1 MPITR
6 ARGPPSARPIE
17 ATRRRPSP
25 AIPNRERKTKL
36 TEQETIGAG
45 YSEVFI
51 GECTVGSCTRPATVR
66 IWENFVLC
74 ALHHAMHEAAHRG
87 DDAHLALELL
97 RPWRDHAQTH
107 RLGGLIE
114 DLDRI
119 IADENIRY
127 LDAQEYMSQLER
139 IEVESVPNE
148 DIRLQ
153 MGARQQEKASRPE
166 PEEESAEAPT
176 VLTAVNRLLQEAS
189 VLLSESHPPT
199 EEEEEA
205 QLEAKHAIADAGL
218 ILAKEME
225 RKERS
230 RRPRQEDETRSTTE
244 ETGREHWTPEER
256 EHWDARA
263 EEEAWGLAWSILYP
277 WVESARYIG
286 SDELTQVME
295 KALEEVDGR
304 VNAAMDK
311 REKAES
317 ALQREEK
324 K

>member
-1 MPITR
+1 MTCV
-6 ARGPPSARPIE
+6 E
-17 ATRRRPSP
+17 
-25 AIPNRERKTKL
+25 
-36 TEQETIGAG
+36 

-66 IWENFVLC
+66 MWENFVLC
-74 ALHHAMHEAAHRG
+74 ALHHAMHEVSRKS

-153 MGARQQEKASRPE
+153 MGARRKEEEERSQEKARDAE
-166 PEEESAEAPT
+166 PEKPDDGPT

-218 ILAKEME
+218 ILAKELQ

-230 RRPRQEDETRSTTE
+230 RRPRQEDE
-244 ETGREHWTPEER
+244 
-256 EHWDARA
+256 A
-263 EEEAWGLAWSILYP
+263 
-277 WVESARYIG
+277 
-286 SDELTQVME
+286 
-295 KALEEVDGR
+295 ALERGG
-304 VNAAMDK
+304 
-311 REKAES
+311 EK
-317 ALQREEK
+317 
-324 K
+324 